1 MGKRPSLDSLT
12 SLRFFAAALIVLLHS
27 KDSFEATKG
36 NWPYQLAY
44 GVSFFFVLSG
54 FILTYVYA
62 DSEFS
67 VRDFY
72 VSRVARIWPLHVV
85 TLTAFVLLMPPEAWT
100 ISGDSFI
107 RTFLTNL
114 LLLHA
119 WVPNGEFNFSF
130 NAVSW
135 SISAELFFYIA
146 FPFLAS
152 RWDQRWLR
160 NSAIALAGVAA
171 WIAFCDFMRVP
182 RFSGSNIFAM
192 TTTSVAFVSP
202 FSRVAEFI
210 AGMIGARLFFAARS
224 WFSALSNRQADAVEV
239 AAVAAFAL
247 WTWAIPHYLYR
258 GDTQGFYSTAT
269 CYFLFTCGAA
279 PAFGVLIA
287 CIANQR
293 GFISRALT
301 FKPLVIL
308 GEASFA
314 LYLTHLIS
322 LRWFLNHRFYF
333 SSYPDSVQLTGYWA
347 FVIAL
352 SLVAGVAVERP
363 ARKLIVR
370 LFADKTGFVGTV
382 RAQ

>member
-1 MGKRPSLDSLT
+1 MEKRPSLDSLT

-27 KDSFEATKG
+27 KDSFELTRG
-36 NWPYQLAY
+36 DWPYQLAY

-54 FILTYVYA
+54 FILAYVYA
-62 DSEFS
+62 EGRPGFS
-67 VRDFY
+67 IRDFY
-72 VSRVARIWPLHVV
+72 VSRIARIWPLHVV
-85 TLTAFVLLMPPEAWT
+85 TLVSFVLLMPAEAWT
-100 ISGDSFI
+100 ISGSDFA
-107 RTFLTNL
+107 RVFMANL

-119 WVPNGEFNFSF
+119 MIPNAEFNFSF

-146 FPFLAS
+146 FPLLAS
-152 RWDQRWLR
+152 RWNERWLR
-160 NSAIALAGVAA
+160 HAAIAFIGIAA
-171 WIAFCDFMRVP
+171 WLAYADLIHVS

-192 TTTSVAFVSP
+192 TTTSVAFISP
-202 FSRVAEFI
+202 FSRIAEFI
-210 AGMIGARLFFAARS
+210 TGMIAARLFFASRV
-224 WFSALSNRQADAVEV
+224 WFAWAWAV
-239 AAVAAFAL
+239 
-247 WTWAIPHYLYR
+247 PHWLYR

-301 FKPLVIL
+301 FRPLVIL
-308 GEASFA
+308 GDASFA
-314 LYLTHLIS
+314 LYLTHLLS

-333 SSYPDSVQLTGYWA
+333 SSFPDSIQLAGYWA

-352 SLVAGVAVERP
+352 SLVVGAVVERP
-363 ARKLIVR
+363 ARKVIVKA
-370 LFADKTGFVGTV
+370 FARKAETASTLVG
-382 RAQ
+382 AADH